1 MIVTLQTQRVQTL
14 EQVRRVAEGN
24 EPVDFALA
32 DRASAYEF
40 IRRTLVQFDY
50 AALGKADKSAVKA
63 YLAKMTGLSRAQLTR
78 LMAQHRSTGRIRD
91 RRSAGP
97 SRPFT
102 RRYTAADIRLLAEVD
117 TALGQRCGPATR
129 AVLRRQYEVFA
140 DERFARLAGLSNG
153 HLYNLRKSRTYRTR
167 RSVFTKTRARVV
179 AIAERRKPRP
189 DGQPGF
195 LRVDTV
201 HQGDRDGAKGV
212 YYVNTVDEVTQY
224 EHIGCVA
231 AISERFLVPVLEAL
245 LSAYPFAIQGF
256 HADNGS
262 EYINHRVAALLNKL
276 HIGQFTKSRARQCN
290 DNALVE
296 GKNGAVIRTYLGYDH
311 IPQRFAT
318 RVNTFT
324 QGVLSPYLNHHRP
337 CLFATERRDAKGRI
351 RRHYRDRDIATPY
364 EKLKSLPEAARWLK
378 PGMTFESLDAVAYAQ
393 SDLGAALAVN
403 AARDELFRALG
414 REWGCAA

>member
-24 EPVDFALA
+24 EAVDFALA

-40 IRRTLVQFDY
+40 VRRTLVQFDY
-50 AALGKADKSAVKA
+50 TALGKADKGAVKA
-63 YLAKMTGLSRAQLTR
+63 YLGKMTGLSRAQLTR

-91 RRSAGP
+91 RRSTGP
-97 SRPFT
+97 SRPFA

-117 TALGQRCGPATR
+117 TALGQRCGPGTR
-129 AVLRRQYEVFA
+129 AVLRRQYEVFG
-140 DERFARLAGLSNG
+140 DERFARLAGVSNG
-153 HLYNLRKSRTYRTR
+153 HLYNLRASRTYRTR

-179 AIAERRKPRP
+179 AIGERRKPRP

-195 LRVDTV
+195 VRVDTV

-212 YYVNTVDEVTQY
+212 YYINTVDEVTQY

-231 AISERFLVPVLEAL
+231 AISERFLVPVLEVL
-245 LSAYPFAIQGF
+245 INAYPFEIVGF

-296 GKNGAVIRTYLGYDH
+296 SKNGSVIRSYLGYDH
-311 IPQRFAT
+311 IPQRFAPQ
-318 RVNTFT
+318 VNAFT

-337 CLFATERRDAKGRI
+337 CLFATEQRDAKGRT
-351 RRHYRDRDIATPY
+351 RKRYRDHDIATPY
-364 EKLKSLPEAARWLK
+364 EKLKSLPDAPRFLK
-378 PGMTFESLDAVAYAQ
+378 PGVTFAALDAVAYAQ
-393 SDLGAALAVN
+393 SDLDAALAVN
-403 AARDELFRALG
+403 AARDAVFHAIG